1 VAKQLIVV
9 AFIVAISTI
18 TYIAANYFVDVAKID
33 KSLIQPEFYEFFV
46 WKLGGLFFLNAVY
59 AFLLFIYIHPKLIII
74 KVVLCW
80 MFIAETFT
88 FVMHIIDKVF
98 RCQVYNGAQ
107 AILTLFA
114 FSGFCTFFI
123 RRAIYK
129 QKSDVFIPKNTY
141 VVSKLPTD
149 TLSILNYIFNHSGHK
164 SIYQDG
170 DLYKFSK
177 ENKEVIKEV
186 ATSEFLHRKSIV
198 FKEIH
203 RISNPEK
210 VLGKKFNIRKYNC
223 NHMVKDARGTS

>member
-1 VAKQLIVV
+1 MKGIFLVL
-9 AFIVAISTI
+9 ISTAC
-18 TYIAANYFVDVAKID
+18 YYVPVYFAGLKDFDIKTV
-33 KSLIQPEFYEFFV
+33 PTEFYNYYC
-46 WKLGGLFFLNAVY
+46 WTTSG
-59 AFLLFIYIHPKLIII
+59 FLLLTAIYAICLFIAINPKLLTLKLIS
-74 KVVLCW
+74 CW
-80 MFIAETFT
+80 LAIAETYT
-88 FVMHIIDKVF
+88 LINHVLDKF
-98 RCQVYNGAQ
+98 MNYQAYNGSE
-107 AILTLFA
+107 ILVTLVVFV
-114 FSGFCTFFI
+114 FFCAFFI